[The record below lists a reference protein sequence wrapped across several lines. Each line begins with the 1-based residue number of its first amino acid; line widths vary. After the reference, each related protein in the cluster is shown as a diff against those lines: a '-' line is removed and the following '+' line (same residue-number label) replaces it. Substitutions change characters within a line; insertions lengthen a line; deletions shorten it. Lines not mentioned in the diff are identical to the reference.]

1 VDTDTKEKDQDFEF
15 IEDDESWMHRTGEVV
30 EVMRTI
36 LRDKLSTRLE
46 KLEAGRIIAACCGI
60 LVPEGLLHKT
70 TNNIM
75 DEHRRKE
82 IERTLFNELFRD
94 RQRTNLKQKKYAL
107 QKKLKRVEDGELLFH
122 PKVVQGLKIELRRI
136 NTSLNNT
143 KYKKKKIDEKL
154 ILASTEESTANILA
168 AFESIEAQ
176 GGADDGITVI

>member
-1 VDTDTKEKDQDFEF
+1 MDTDTKEKDFDF
-15 IEDDESWMHRTGEVV
+15 IEDDQSWMYRTGEVV

-46 KLEAGRIIAACCGI
+46 KLEAGRIIASCCGI
-60 LVPEGLLHKT
+60 LIPEGLLHKT
-70 TNNIM
+70 TSGGM
-75 DEHRRKE
+75 DNQRRKE

-94 RQRTNLKQKKYAL
+94 RKRTNLKQKKYAL
-107 QKKLKRVEDGELLFH
+107 QRKLKKVEDGELLFH
-122 PKVVQGLKIELRRI
+122 PKVVQGLKIELRKI

-143 KYKKKKIDEKL
+143 KYRKKKIDEKL